1 MGWLSLEVRYKTKQL
16 EKVCTSRK
24 EAVKKYNDN
33 MAEKIFTRIGQIE
46 ATDSIDD
53 LVKYSIGRCHS
64 LSGNRNNQFAMDL
77 VQPFRLVFINVGDTV
92 HIAQIIEITD
102 YH

>member
-1 MGWLSLEVRYKTKQL
+1 
-16 EKVCTSRK
+16 
-24 EAVKKYNDN
+24 
-33 MAEKIFTRIGQIE
+33 MAEKIFTRIGEIE
-46 ATDSIDD
+46 AIDSIDN
-53 LVKYSIGRCHS
+53 LVKYGIGRCHA

-77 VQPFRLVFINVGDTV
+77 VHPFRLIFINIGDTV